1 MKNYIKIFVAC
12 TLLVVIG
19 SCSESFLEEK
29 VRDQYKPSQLND
41 VNGFNAAIIG
51 LHYQL
56 MTHHS
61 TTDDQ
66 SVVAVWHAGT
76 DIVWSRSDKVN
87 PSAKPYYDYSQLKSE
102 DLISR
107 RVWRWLYKLVS
118 NANIIIANAEKEI
131 PGLSQE
137 DKDAFSAEAKF
148 FRAYAYHMLA
158 TLYGDVPLVTEPIT
172 SSKTD
177 FVRTPV
183 SEVDKVIV
191 SDLLFAVAHLPKIGE
206 AVSDSRANKAMARQ
220 LLAEAYLRTG
230 NNAGAEAQL
239 DSVING
245 SSGALSLI
253 RSRYGVNAGKPG
265 DAFADMF
272 VFGNQRRSQ
281 GNTEAIWVTEVENK
295 LDVPGG
301 NMDNPQQRRLWVS
314 GYYDLKGMLPCDSL
328 GGRGIGRVRL
338 NNWVI
343 YDLYEAN
350 DMRNSNYN
358 LRRQLYFNNPEPL
371 YKTIYGLQVPY
382 GVEKEFTLADG
393 SKFKVVPSDTT
404 WRIAPYST
412 KWGHYD
418 PDDNFGYGMW
428 KDFIFM
434 RLAETYLLRAEARLN
449 QNDLDGAAE
458 DLNVIRERANVSP
471 IEAQDVTLDFILD
484 ERARE
489 LIGEENRRM
498 TLVRTKTLKERA
510 ERLNSETDEHRDVG
524 FLAVKNMKEDH
535 LLMPIPQT
543 EIDLNK
549 DAELKQNTGY

>member
-1 MKNYIKIFVAC
+1 MKKYIKIFLAGA
-12 TLLVVIG
+12 LLAG
-19 SCSESFLEEK
+19 LYSCSESFLEEK
-29 VRDQYKPSQLND
+29 VLDQYKPSQLND
-41 VNGFNAAIIG
+41 KNGFNAAIIG

-61 TTDDQ
+61 TTNDQ

-87 PSAKPYYDYSQLKSE
+87 PSAKPYYDYSQLKPE
-102 DLISR
+102 DMISGQ
-107 RVWRWLYKLVS
+107 VWRWLYKLIS
-118 NANIIIANAEKEI
+118 NANIIIANAENDI

-137 DKDAFSAEAKF
+137 DKNGFSAEAKF
-148 FRAYAYHMLA
+148 FRAYAYNMLA

-172 SSKTD
+172 GPKTD

-183 SEVDKVIV
+183 AEVNKTIV
-191 SDLLFAVAHLPKIGE
+191 DDLLFAVAHLPKIGE

-230 NNAGAEAQL
+230 NYAGAEAQL

-265 DAFADMF
+265 DAFSDMF
-272 VFGNQRRSQ
+272 IFGNQRRSQ

-295 LDVPGG
+295 FDVPGG
-301 NMDNPQQRRLWVS
+301 NMDNPQQRRIWVS

-338 NNWVI
+338 NDWVI
-343 YDLYEAN
+343 YDLYEDD
-350 DMRNSNYN
+350 DMRNSKYN

-371 YKTIYGLQVPY
+371 YKPIYGLPVPY
-382 GVEKEFTLADG
+382 GVETEFTLADG

-434 RLAETYLLRAEARLN
+434 RLAEAYLLRAEARFY
-449 QNDLDGAAE
+449 QGDLDGAAA
-458 DLNVIRERANVSP
+458 DLNVIRERANASP
-471 IEAQDVTLDFILD
+471 VAPEDVDLDFILD
-484 ERARE
+484 ERVRE

-498 TLVRTKTLKERA
+498 TLVRTKKLKERA
-510 ERLNSETDEHRDVG
+510 ERLNAETDKLRAVG
-524 FLAVKNMKEDH
+524 FLAVKNMTEDH
-535 LLMPIPQT
+535 FLMPIPQS

-549 DAELKQNTGY
+549 DAELTQNKGY

>member
-1 MKNYIKIFVAC
+1 MKKYIKIFVVGALM
-12 TLLVVIG
+12 TFLSG
-19 SCSESFLEEK
+19 CSESFLEEK
-29 VRDQYKPSQLND
+29 VLDQYKPSQLND
-41 VNGFNAAIIG
+41 ANGFNAAIIG
-51 LHYQL
+51 LHYHL

-76 DIVWSRSDKVN
+76 DIVWSRADKVN
-87 PSAKPYYDYSQLKSE
+87 PSAKPYYDCSQLKAE
-102 DLISR
+102 DMISL

-118 NANIIIANAEKEI
+118 NANIIIANAENEI

-137 DKDAFSAEAKF
+137 DKNAFSAEAKF
-148 FRAYAYHMLA
+148 FRAYAYNMLA

-172 SSKTD
+172 GPKTD

-183 SEVDKVIV
+183 AEVNNVIV
-191 SDLLFAVAHLPKIGE
+191 DDLLFAVAHLPKIGE
-206 AVSDSRANKAMARQ
+206 AVAESRANKAMARQ
-220 LLAEAYLRTG
+220 LLAEVYLRTG

-245 SSGALSLI
+245 SSGTLSLI
-253 RSRYGVNAGKPG
+253 RERYGVSASKPG
-265 DAFADMF
+265 DAFSDMF
-272 VFGNQRRSQ
+272 LFGNQRRSQ

-295 LDVPGG
+295 FDVPGG
-301 NMDNPQQRRLWVS
+301 NMDNPQQRRIWVS
-314 GYYDLKGMLPCDSL
+314 AYYDLKGMQPCDSL

-343 YDLYEAN
+343 YNLYETN

-358 LRRQLYFNNPEPL
+358 LRRQLYFNNPAPL
-371 YKTIYGLQVPY
+371 FDNIRGLPVPY
-382 GVEKEFTLADG
+382 GVEKEFTLTDG
-393 SKFKVVPSDTT
+393 SKFKVTKSDTT

-434 RLAETYLLRAEARLN
+434 RLGETYLLRAEARFR
-449 QNDLDGAAE
+449 QDDLEGAAE
-458 DLNVIRERANVSP
+458 DLNVIRERAGASP
-471 IEAQDVTLDFILD
+471 VQPQEVNLDFILD

-498 TLVRTKTLKERA
+498 TLVRTNTLKERA
-510 ERLNSETDEHRDVG
+510 ERLNSETDALRAAG
-524 FLAVKNMKEDH
+524 FLAIKNMKTEH
-535 LLMPIPQT
+535 QLMPIPQT

-549 DAELKQNTGY
+549 DAELRQNAGY